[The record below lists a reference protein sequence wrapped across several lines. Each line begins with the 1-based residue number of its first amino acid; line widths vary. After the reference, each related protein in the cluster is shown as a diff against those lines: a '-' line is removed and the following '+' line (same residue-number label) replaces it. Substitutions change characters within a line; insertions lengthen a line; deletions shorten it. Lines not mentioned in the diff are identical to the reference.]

1 MRDERR
7 YLRLDYAEHR
17 LIFEALIRLRNR
29 LIAEGYCADAV
40 NGLLVIV
47 AG

>member
-7 YLRLDYAEHR
+7 YLRLDNAER
-17 LIFEALIRLRNR
+17 CLILEALIRLRNR
-29 LIAEGYCADAV
+29 LIVEDRFVDAV
-40 NGLLVIV
+40 NGLLVKV